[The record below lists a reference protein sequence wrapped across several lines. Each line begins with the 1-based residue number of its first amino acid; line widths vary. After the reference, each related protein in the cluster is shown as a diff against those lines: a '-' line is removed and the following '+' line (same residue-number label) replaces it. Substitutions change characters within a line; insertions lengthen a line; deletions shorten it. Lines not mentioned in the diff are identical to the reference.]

1 MDRVHSR
8 EEIDGIADPKAR
20 LAMAGARALMDH
32 AFEILSA
39 GVSPDLVTSVAGRTR
54 RVFYDHFEDKETF
67 LREVFADV
75 YDAGLHHLVT
85 QATPEEVSALLQLT
99 QGDLF
104 DAVERLAALAFSGV
118 LDSEADRMQI
128 LGWAMAQ
135 DDPEIGRMLADYY
148 HGVDAASIHVIVEL
162 MDAWGLEFRPPWT
175 AERLACVLHAIGE
188 GLYMRAAVDP
198 ELADLDLFELTCL
211 SLMPIAA
218 APAGQTGDDVRR
230 YLDAFAMEVA
240 ESWRRHAADPY
251 EEASYERLAAGFRDE
266 LRASGFSAATIT
278 SVARRCRISPAL
290 IERNF
295 PTATSLLRSVVDD
308 SLPSLQSEADFDLAD
323 GDITIRE
330 ALGRHLRRIGT
341 WVTGNPELGTAIL
354 ACGGSNP
361 HDAERGL
368 LTLEVVREL
377 SAPAVSILV
386 AGIARGEIREDAM
399 IVELASM
406 TTEIVLGRGSAMP
419 DFSIEPTVEFVQEVV
434 FDGAGVP
441 VTRPPAPH

>member
-8 EEIDGIADPKAR
+8 DEIAAITDPRDR

-54 RVFYDHFEDKETF
+54 RVFYDHFPDKESF

-75 YDAGLHHLVT
+75 YDTGLHRMVVD
-85 QATPEEVSALLQLT
+85 ASSEDIAALLQLT

-104 DAVERLAALAFSGV
+104 DAIQRLAALAFGGV
-118 LDSEADRMQI
+118 LESDADRMQI

-135 DDPEIGRMLADYY
+135 DDPAIRDMLTGYY
-148 HGVDAASIHVIVEL
+148 HGVDASAIRVIEEVTE
-162 MDAWGLEFRPPWT
+162 AWGLEFRAPWT
-175 AERLACVLHAIGE
+175 AARLACVLHAVGE
-188 GLYMRAAVDP
+188 GIYMRASIDP
-198 ELADLDLFELTCL
+198 ELADLELFELTCL
-211 SLMPIAA
+211 SLMPVAS
-218 APAGQTGDDVRR
+218 APAGQSGGDVRR
-230 YLDAFAMEVA
+230 HLDDFALELA
-240 ESWRRHAADPY
+240 ESWRRHVAVANED
-251 EEASYERLAAGFRDE
+251 ASYERLAAGFRDE
-266 LRASGFSAATIT
+266 LRAGGFGALSLT

-295 PTATSLLRSVVDD
+295 PSITSLLQSVVTD

-323 GDITIRE
+323 GDISVRE
-330 ALGRHLRRIGT
+330 ALGRHLRRLGT
-341 WVTGNPELGTAIL
+341 WVTGNPDLGTAIL
-354 ACGGSNP
+354 ACGSSNP
-361 HDAERGL
+361 QDSERVL
-368 LTLEVVREL
+368 LTLQVIREL

-399 IVELASM
+399 VVELASM

-419 DFSIEPTVEFVQEVV
+419 DFSIDPTVEFVQEVV
-434 FDGAGVP
+434 FDGAGVA
-441 VTRPPAPH
+441 TPPPQPGN